1 MWAEF
6 KHALRRL
13 RGRII
18 GWSIGLSLYSL
29 MMVFMYDTVLEL
41 MGTGAE
47 ELLAAYPPE
56 MMAFIGV
63 TDMFEI
69 LTPAGYIDAY
79 FFAYMAVILGIFVI
93 GAATGMLVSDEERGL
108 LDLVLAHPISRT
120 ALFASRA
127 LAVAVSTSLILLL
140 CWLSWAVPGGQTQ
153 LNLTWG
159 EFLLPFIP
167 LLAQLLLFGALAL
180 LLSFVLPSARLAG
193 MLTGALLVGN
203 YLLMG
208 LYRLNDNLEVVVRLT
223 PFYYYQG
230 GQAVHGLEWGLLA
243 AILAV
248 TLLFTAVAWFLFQQR
263 DIRVGGEGSWK
274 LPWRKRSRQP
284 EPG

>member
-18 GWSIGLSLYSL
+18 GWSIGVGLYSL
-29 MMVFMYDTVLEL
+29 MMVFMYDTVLEVFEF
-41 MGTGAE
+41 E
-47 ELLAAYPPE
+47 ELLGVYPAE

-69 LTPAGYIDAY
+69 MTPSGYLDAY
-79 FFAYMAVILGIFVI
+79 FFAYMTIILGIFVI
-93 GAATGMLVSDEERGL
+93 GAAAGMLVGDEERGL
-108 LDLVLAHPISRT
+108 LDLVLAYPISRT

-127 LAVAVSTSLILLL
+127 LALAVATAIILLVCWL
-140 CWLSWAVPGGQTQ
+140 CWAIPSGQTQ

-159 EFLLPFIP
+159 QFLLPFIP

-180 LLSFVLPSARLAG
+180 LLSFWLPSARLAG

-208 LYRLNDNLEVVVRLT
+208 LYRLNDNLETAVKLT
-223 PFYYYQG
+223 PLYYYQG
-230 GQAVHGLEWGLLA
+230 GQAVHGLEWGWLA
-243 AILAV
+243 GAV
-248 TLLFTAVAWFLFQQR
+248 VGTLLLTAVSWQLFQRR
-263 DIRVGGEGSWK
+263 DIRVGGEGGWSS
-274 LPWRKRSRQP
+274 LRLRRGQA
-284 EPG
+284 

>member
-1 MWAEF
+1 MLAES

-18 GWSIGLSLYSL
+18 GWSIGLGLYSL

-47 ELLAAYPPE
+47 DLLAAYPPE

-63 TDMFEI
+63 ADMFEI

-79 FFAYMAVILGIFVI
+79 FFAYMTVILGIFVI
-93 GAATGMLVSDEERGL
+93 GAATGMLVGDEERGL
-108 LDLVLAHPISRT
+108 LDLVLAHPISRS

-127 LAVAVSTSLILLL
+127 LAVAVATSLILLVCWL
-140 CWLSWAVPGGQTQ
+140 CWAIPGGQTQ

-159 EFLLPFIP
+159 KFLLPFIP

-180 LLSFVLPSARLAG
+180 LLSFWLPSARMAG

-208 LYRLNDNLEVVVRLT
+208 LYRLNDNLEVVVSLT

-230 GQAVHGLEWGLLA
+230 GQAVHGLEGNWLA
-243 AILAV
+243 GILAV
-248 TLLFTAVAWFLFQQR
+248 TLLFTAAAWFLFQQR
-263 DIRVGGEGSWK
+263 DIRVGGEGSWQ

-284 EPG
+284 ETN